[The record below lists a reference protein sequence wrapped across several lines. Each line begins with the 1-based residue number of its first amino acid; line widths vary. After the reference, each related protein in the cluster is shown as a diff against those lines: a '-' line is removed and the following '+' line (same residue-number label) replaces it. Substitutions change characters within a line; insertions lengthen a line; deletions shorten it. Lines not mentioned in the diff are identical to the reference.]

1 MRDLRKYWQEVRA
14 IERDLPDYVWMV
26 GAGGAGP
33 DRTLRL
39 VEVLAEQAAKM
50 LHGGSHR
57 LATEEEV
64 DAHKAAEDSLR
75 QNAFREDLRR
85 RGIATVTVPPGVK
98 KR

>member
-14 IERDLPDYVWMV
+14 IQRDLPDFVWMV
-26 GAGGAGP
+26 GTAGAGP
-33 DRTLRL
+33 QRTLRL

-64 DAHKAAEDSLR
+64 RANQAREAETQRQVSQQRLR
-75 QNAFREDLRR
+75 D
-85 RGIATVTVPPGVK
+85 RGIAIIPMESRSRTL
-98 KR
+98 

>member
-1 MRDLRKYWQEVRA
+1 VRDLRKYWQEVRA
-14 IERDLPDYVWMV
+14 IQRDLPDFVWIV
-26 GAGGAGP
+26 GTAGAGP
-33 DRTLRL
+33 QRTLRL

-64 DAHKAAEDSLR
+64 EAHKAAEDSLR
-75 QNAFREDLRR
+75 QKAFRDDLRR
-85 RGIATVTVPPGVK
+85 RGVAVVTVTPGAK